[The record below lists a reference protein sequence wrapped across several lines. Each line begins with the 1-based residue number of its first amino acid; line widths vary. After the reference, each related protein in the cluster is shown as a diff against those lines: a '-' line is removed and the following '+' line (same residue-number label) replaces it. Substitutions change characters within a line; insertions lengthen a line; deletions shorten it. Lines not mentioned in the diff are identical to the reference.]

1 MLLRRGRQMHFPM
14 AIARLATAMH
24 LQVRFFVLNG
34 FVDGPYW
41 AQGGV
46 IAGCTFAT
54 AFIRV
59 YAIQD
64 LDKLEIPPRCTL
76 SCTLTIQG

>member
-1 MLLRRGRQMHFPM
+1 M
-14 AIARLATAMH
+14 AIARLAIAMY
-24 LQVRFFVLNG
+24 LQARFFVLDG

-41 AQGGV
+41 AQGGI

-54 AFIRV
+54 TFIRA

-64 LDKLEIPPRCTL
+64 LDKLEIPPCAL
-76 SCTLTIQG
+76 